1 MRHSTRIVA
10 LSALLLLPGVATA
23 KGRPGPI
30 TCPTDIPSALAEQCP
45 CAGKMLPD
53 ASVAPWRNHGQY
65 VSCVVHL
72 RNALR
77 KGGCLTADAR
87 RTLAR
92 CAARSSCGKGTAV
105 LCCTTETGT
114 CSDPAPGDGTVAG
127 TCSNAAEMACDSNA
141 DCTEAR
147 GRIARDEA
155 ACMASGGVSMGAGS
169 VCDSCTSST
178 TTSTT
183 TTTTTTT
190 TTLP

>member
-30 TCPTDIPSALAEQCP
+30 TCPADVPLALAEHCP

-65 VSCVVHL
+65 VSCVVRL

-77 KGGCLTADAR
+77 KAGCLTVDTR

-92 CAARSSCGKGTAV
+92 CAARSTCGKETAV
-105 LCCTTETGT
+105 LCCTIETGT
-114 CSDPAPGDGTVAG
+114 CSDLAPGDGTAAG
-127 TCSNAAEMACDSNA
+127 TCSNDPEMACDSNA
-141 DCTEAR
+141 DCTEAH
-147 GRIARDEA
+147 GRIASDEA
-155 ACMASGGVSMGAGS
+155 TCMASGGTSMGAGS
-169 VCDSCTSST
+169 VCDSCTTST

-183 TTTTTTT
+183 TTTTT
-190 TTLP
+190 LQ

>member
-1 MRHSTRIVA
+1 MRHSTRIAA

-23 KGRPGPI
+23 KGKPEPM
-30 TCPTDIPSALAEQCP
+30 TCPTDVPSALSEHCP

-53 ASVAPWRNHGQY
+53 GSVTPWRNHGQY

-77 KGGCLTADAR
+77 KAGCLTADTR

-92 CAARSSCGKGTAV
+92 CAARATCGKETAV

-127 TCSNAAEMACDSNA
+127 TCSNDPEMACDSNA
-141 DCTEAR
+141 DCTEAH

-155 ACMASGGVSMGAGS
+155 ACMASGGTSVGAGS
-169 VCDSCTSST
+169 VCDSCTTST
-178 TTSTT
+178 TTSTTSTT
-183 TTTTTTT
+183 TTTTT
-190 TTLP
+190 LL

>member
-1 MRHSTRIVA
+1 MAWTWHRERPPKEVAMRHSTRIVA

-105 LCCTTETGT
+105 LCGTIETGT
-114 CSDPAPGDGTVAG
+114 CSDPAPGAG
-127 TCSNAAEMACDSNA
+127 ERSCGQIGELSTPDL
-141 DCTEAR
+141 
-147 GRIARDEA
+147 
-155 ACMASGGVSMGAGS
+155 ASPRTRRFTRAQAGS
-169 VCDSCTSST
+169 RSHRQGGGA
-178 TTSTT
+178 
-183 TTTTTTT
+183 
-190 TTLP
+190 P

>member
-1 MRHSTRIVA
+1 
-10 LSALLLLPGVATA
+10 
-23 KGRPGPI
+23 RPGPI

-127 TCSNAAEMACDSNA
+127 HCANAPQMPGPSH
-141 DCTEAR
+141 
-147 GRIARDEA
+147 A
-155 ACMASGGVSMGAGS
+155 ACAQAQG
-169 VCDSCTSST
+169 
-178 TTSTT
+178 
-183 TTTTTTT
+183 
-190 TTLP
+190 

>member
-23 KGRPGPI
+23 KGKPGPM
-30 TCPTDIPSALAEQCP
+30 TCPTDVPSALSEHCP

-53 ASVAPWRNHGQY
+53 GSVTPWRNHGQY

-77 KGGCLTADAR
+77 KAGCLTADTR

-92 CAARSSCGKGTAV
+92 CAARATCGKETAV

-114 CSDPAPGDGTVAG
+114 CSDPAPGDG
-127 TCSNAAEMACDSNA
+127 
-141 DCTEAR
+141 CTEAH

-155 ACMASGGVSMGAGS
+155 ACMASGGTSMGAGS
-169 VCDSCTSST
+169 VCDSCTTST

-190 TTLP
+190 TLP

>member
-1 MRHSTRIVA
+1 
-10 LSALLLLPGVATA
+10 
-23 KGRPGPI
+23 
-30 TCPTDIPSALAEQCP
+30 
-45 CAGKMLPD
+45 MLPD
-53 ASVAPWRNHGQY
+53 GSVAPWRNHGQY

-114 CSDPAPGDGTVAG
+114 CS
-127 TCSNAAEMACDSNA
+127 NAAEMACDSNA

-147 GRIARDEA
+147 GRIASDEA

-190 TTLP
+190 TLP